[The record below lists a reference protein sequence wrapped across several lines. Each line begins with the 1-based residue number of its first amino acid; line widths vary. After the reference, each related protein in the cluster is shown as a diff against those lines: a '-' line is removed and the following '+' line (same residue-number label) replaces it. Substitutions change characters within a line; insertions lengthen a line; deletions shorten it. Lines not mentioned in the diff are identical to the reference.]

1 MNLFD
6 TRWLGRN
13 GIGRFAAELLA
24 RTSGFSRIP
33 LLGSPAAPL
42 DPWKLRAQLREHA
55 VDFFFSPGF
64 NAPAAPSCPFAFCL
78 HDLIHLRVPKWST
91 PLHGAYYECVVRSA
105 VEHARTVLTVSEFSR
120 GEVCEWARVPPERIV
135 NVGSGVS
142 PVFSPQGIRARL
154 ARPYFLYVGNH
165 KRHKNLVRLLKAFA
179 GSGLEHDFDL
189 VLTGTPSAALRMR
202 IAALGLSTAVE
213 FTGSVPDV
221 RLAELYRGAT
231 ALLLPSLYE
240 GFGLPAVEA
249 MSCGTPV
256 MASNAAALPETT
268 GGAALSVDPLD
279 EAAMSSAML
288 ELATGGES
296 VQGLRERGLVHAR
309 RFSWEAVAQ
318 RVAEVLPGMIGYAG
332 VAKCASL

>member
-1 MNLFD
+1 
-6 TRWLGRN
+6 
-13 GIGRFAAELLA
+13 
-24 RTSGFSRIP
+24 
-33 LLGSPAAPL
+33 
-42 DPWKLRAQLREHA
+42 
-55 VDFFFSPGF
+55 
-64 NAPAAPSCPFAFCL
+64 
-78 HDLIHLRVPKWST
+78 
-91 PLHGAYYECVVRSA
+91 
-105 VEHARTVLTVSEFSR
+105 
-120 GEVCEWARVPPERIV
+120 
-135 NVGSGVS
+135 VS